1 MHNPQDNRTID
12 RLREN
17 DAPAG
22 LPSVGRQVAANRQDG
37 KENLLPCV
45 VFHLLTIF
53 QLQFQLN
60 NNLVPER
67 KAKNPSHRQK
77 SVSVSCK
84 TKG

>member
-1 MHNPQDNRTID
+1 MLLLACHLWGD
-12 RLREN
+12 RLQ
-17 DAPAG
+17 
-22 LPSVGRQVAANRQDG
+22 LTG